1 MPDKQSCSCFHL
13 KLCFLLFSCIS
24 CLSYKGL
31 SVFLCLLVYGSLSAS
46 NWTGTT
52 SQSWGPICKWCSTRS
67 KCGHVNKCRSTIKV
81 PDIWASEQV
90 TWLGNLCVWVSQW
103 DHRRDLQLH
112 TRRVPPSCVCVCMC
126 VRACVGQSVLATE
139 RGCALEGPY
148 TQVSLTGQTGV
159 QR

>member
-1 MPDKQSCSCFHL
+1 MGHILRCRVKTLGDHTRHFIRCVRNQGQGKGKIQVWKRTSMEKQISRLKESATCKQGLADTFAVLCSMPDKQSCSCFHL

-81 PDIWASEQV
+81 PDI
-90 TWLGNLCVWVSQW
+90 
-103 DHRRDLQLH
+103 
-112 TRRVPPSCVCVCMC
+112 
-126 VRACVGQSVLATE
+126 
-139 RGCALEGPY
+139 
-148 TQVSLTGQTGV
+148 
-159 QR
+159 

>member
-90 TWLGNLCVWVSQW
+90 TWLGNLCVCLSVRPQEGPAIAYQESPT
-103 DHRRDLQLH
+103 QL
-112 TRRVPPSCVCVCMC
+112 CVCMDVC
-126 VRACVGQSVLATE
+126 ACLCRTICTSNW
-139 RGCALEGPY
+139 EGLCPWGAVY
-148 TQVSLTGQTGV
+148 PSL
-159 QR
+159 